1 MSLFIIK
8 RVHHSDLVGYSGNGL
23 FYGLSVQAHSQA
35 LFYFIYTD
43 LLHALFSLSDRNLL
57 VSSHVVFGFKNHDNQ
72 TGLSL
77 PGKIRN
83 GKKQ

>member
-1 MSLFIIK
+1 MGFFMGCQFRPTLRLCFT
-8 RVHHSDLVGYSGNGL
+8 L
-23 FYGLSVQAHSQA
+23 
-35 LFYFIYTD
+35 YTD

-57 VSSHVVFGFKNHDNQ
+57 VLSHVVFGFKNHDNQ